1 MLAKMLS
8 SKQVARCDQRMPLKT
23 LNPPS
28 DLDGGHIK
36 CPVRAVPAH
45 LDQTVINAV
54 GLYSLIQIISTL
66 GQNYGCDVYFTDNA
80 VIIAHAPASIAPP
93 ITANGRLSVAYTQL
107 NTTRKE
113 NVVAQES
120 MFIPVFSLCMSRI

>member
-1 MLAKMLS
+1 MLS
-8 SKQVARCDQRMPLKT
+8 SKIDSEMRQKMPLKT

-28 DLDGGHIK
+28 ISEGGHFK
-36 CPVRAVPAH
+36 RPVRAVPAH
-45 LDQTVINAV
+45 LDQTVIDAV

-66 GQNYGCDVYFTDNA
+66 SQNYGCDMYFTDNA